1 MVSLKDVTRERVIV
15 TEICGA
21 IKKKEQKEKKM
32 SPCNHVMLMI
42 IKTVIKHV

>member
-1 MVSLKDVTRERVIV
+1 MVSLKDVTRERVMV

-21 IKKKEQKEKKM
+21 VKKKEKKKKM
-32 SPCNHVMLMI
+32 SPCNHVMLMV

>member
-15 TEICGA
+15 TEICGPDK
-21 IKKKEQKEKKM
+21 KKKEM
-32 SPCNHVMLMI
+32 SPCNDVMLMV